1 MKRILAT
8 CFFPAFDPPASG
20 GEQKLLRFYAALS
33 AHFHIDLVTF
43 TYPTRS
49 ETIRHTDSFHE
60 HRVARPAAEWDRI
73 ATALQAAGHAGEFSG
88 VVGALLGQGASP
100 FRDTLARFWDA
111 ADIVMHD
118 FPYTWLH
125 DPFPADRS
133 KLRVYNSHNLESL
146 LTRTVFSG
154 PDDRLHDLVEQAE
167 ATLCRSADLIL
178 ATSEQEAEAM
188 ALVHAV
194 PRERI
199 AVLPVGFDPAAM
211 APAAAM
217 PEATVPF
224 ALFIGSLHPP
234 NLRAAAEVAA
244 LAQILPGMRFVIAGA
259 VSAHLGALPPNV
271 TATGPVDDDTRRRLF
286 AQAAA
291 FVSPMRDGAGMNV
304 KLSEALGAGLPVV
317 TTALGARGFE
327 ALAAHLHLAETAPE
341 MAGALRALMAR
352 PQALRAAAR
361 QATRDAAAAVLGWP
375 ALAAHAARLIE
386 GAGRRGPGDRLE
398 PITLYLNDYP
408 LGEGQSGGQR
418 RMLELIGQTPAPG
431 PRVLLTLT
439 GEARITLRR
448 HAPGFVEIGL
458 PKTRAQLDFET
469 ATLAHNDMSIADVA
483 SAMHLADNPL
493 FLRWFRRLARRAGT
507 IVLEHCYMAPALDH
521 LPPGA
526 TPRILYSAH
535 NVEADLKAQMLR
547 AFRHTHAGPVA
558 ALVTALEG
566 RVARAAQR
574 VIAVSQDDAARLQAL
589 YTLAERPEV
598 IVNGTRIDP
607 DPGSVPAPP
616 ASPPTPGG
624 RLELIFVG
632 SAHPPNVQGLR
643 DIFALVWPHLSN
655 ARLTVVGSACEAL
668 SPAELPAGVHL
679 AGRVSEARKA
689 ALLAAAHVAINPVT
703 LGGGSSLKL
712 GDYLAAGVPV
722 ASTATGARGMGLIDG
737 ETVLIAELGPAFVAA
752 LDRLRTDAGT
762 WQRLA
767 AAGRAL
773 AQADLDWRH
782 LGQRMAGLLA
792 PGAARSAARPSV
804 LLVVSRAQGTSLPGL
819 CVALDAGGAMVDM
832 MTDADPGDDPL
843 PPPGLRSL
851 RRLPAADPEAALPLL
866 ERAARH
872 CDHVLILGQGP
883 LAVAAA
889 RHLAAAGLRF
899 AAMMHGAPG
908 GDMQALQAIASQAVA
923 LLVPAGGGDPGL
935 PEGPGVRLPVA
946 GAAAL
951 PVAAVSG
958 GPAGRPV
965 ILACGGADP
974 ARAWGLAIA
983 GFLQA
988 DLAGRADLVL
998 EGPGEVPPLPAGV
1011 RHAGPVGAAE
1021 LVGGAAVVLALA
1033 PQDDFGTDVLA
1044 GWMAG
1049 RPVIAGPGLRALV
1062 RDGADGFV
1070 VSDPPALA
1078 DRLVQVLDDPALAV
1092 QMGQAGLA
1100 RARHD
1105 FSPER
1110 VGAALLVA
1118 LPARH

>member
-20 GEQKLLRFYAALS
+20 GEQKLLRFYSALS

-60 HRVARPAAEWDRI
+60 HRVARPAADWDRI
-73 ATALQAAGHAGEFSG
+73 VTALQAAGHGGEFSG
-88 VVGALLGQGASP
+88 VVGGVLAQGASP
-100 FRDTLARFWDA
+100 FRDTLARLWDA

-118 FPYTWLH
+118 FPYTWVH
-125 DPFPADRS
+125 EPFPADPS

-194 PRERI
+194 PRDRI
-199 AVLPVGFDPAAM
+199 AVVPVGFEPAAM
-211 APAAAM
+211 APPAAM
-217 PEATVPF
+217 PEATAPF

-244 LAQILPGMRFVIAGA
+244 LAQLLPEMRFVIAGA

-271 TATGPVDDDTRRRLF
+271 AATGPVDDDTRRRLF
-286 AQAAA
+286 AQAAV

-327 ALAAHLHLAETAPE
+327 ALAAHLHLAETLPE
-341 MAGALRALMAR
+341 MAGALRGVMAR
-352 PQALRAAAR
+352 PQAMRAAAR
-361 QATRDAAAAVLGWP
+361 QLTRDAAASVLGWP
-375 ALAAHAARLIE
+375 ALAARAARLID
-386 GAGRRGPGDRLE
+386 GAARRGPGDRLE

-439 GEARITLRR
+439 GDARITLRR

-469 ATLAHNDMSIADVA
+469 ATLAHNAMSIADVA

-493 FLRWFRRLARRAGT
+493 FLRWFRRLAQRAGT

-521 LPPGA
+521 LPPGVA
-526 TPRILYSAH
+526 PRILYSAH

-589 YTLAERPEV
+589 YGLAERPEV
-598 IVNGTRIDP
+598 VVNGTRIDP
-607 DPGSVPAPP
+607 DPGPA
-616 ASPPTPGG
+616 AAPPTPGA

-643 DIFALVWPHLSN
+643 DIFARVWPHLSN

-722 ASTATGARGMGLIDG
+722 VSTATGARGMGLSDG
-737 ETVLIAELGPAFVAA
+737 ETALIAELGPAFVAA
-752 LDRLRTDAGT
+752 LDRLRTDPVT
-762 WQRLA
+762 WRRLA

-782 LGQRMAGLLA
+782 LGQRMSGLLA
-792 PGAARSAARPSV
+792 AGAARTAAWPSV
-804 LLVVSRAQGTSLPGL
+804 LLVVSRPRGASLPGL
-819 CVALDAGGAMVDM
+819 CAALDAAGAMVDM
-832 MTDADPGDDPL
+832 ITDADPGDDPL

-851 RRLPAADPEAALPLL
+851 RRLPGADPEAALPLL
-866 ERAARH
+866 ERSARH

-889 RHLAAAGLRF
+889 RHLAGAGLPF
-899 AAMMHGAPG
+899 AAMLHGAQEK
-908 GDMQALQAIASQAVA
+908 DMPALQAIAAQAVA
-923 LLVPAGGGDPGL
+923 QLVPAWGGDIGQPQ
-935 PEGPGVRLPVA
+935 GPGVRLSVA

-951 PVAAVSG
+951 PVAAAADD
-958 GPAGRPV
+958 PTGRPV
-965 ILACGGADP
+965 ILACGGDDP

-1011 RHAGPVGAAE
+1011 RHAGPVGVAE
-1021 LVGGAAVVLALA
+1021 LAGGAAVVLTLA
-1033 PQDDFGTDVLA
+1033 PQDDFGLSLLA

-1062 RDGADGFV
+1062 REGTDGFV

-1078 DRLVQVLDDPALAV
+1078 DRLIQVLDNPALTLK
-1092 QMGQAGLA
+1092 MGQAGLA

-1110 VGAALLVA
+1110 VGAALLGA